1 MLEFYL
7 RSARGIARARS
18 SLVGPYLDGFA
29 RALRDLGYC
38 GLVGQSCITYAVH
51 LGLWA
56 AAKGVRLRALDAHAV
71 RAFLAHLSCCRCPGH
86 RAGRHGLARARTG
99 VFVRY
104 LRSQGIVPVPAPPA
118 APPVLVTGFCQWMRS
133 HRGSAETTVCQYRA
147 VAMALLERLGDDP
160 ARYEAGAVRAAVQ
173 GVVGPC
179 GTAMARYVAK
189 VARGFLRYL
198 AVHGRCRAGLDA
210 AILPVANW
218 RRASLPRYVSAD
230 AVQRII
236 AACDATRPHGTRDRA
251 ILLLLARLGLRG
263 GDIVGLDLR
272 DIDWVAA
279 RVRVVGKG
287 RREMRLPLPQEV
299 GDAILAYL
307 RVRRTDVA
315 CDRVFL
321 RARAPWRPLA
331 TSSCVSAIVKRAMVR
346 AAVAAPTRG
355 AHLLRH
361 SAATAM
367 LRDGISLPAIG
378 IVLRH
383 RSVETTAHYAK
394 VDTELLRSVAQP
406 WLGGAPC

>member
-7 RSARGIARARS
+7 QSARGIARARS

-29 RALRDLGYC
+29 AVVRELGYC
-38 GLVGQSCITYAVH
+38 RLVGQWCITYAVH

-56 AAKGVRLRALDAHAV
+56 AAEGVPLGALDEGAV
-71 RAFLAHLSCCRCPGH
+71 RAFLAHLSGCRCPGH
-86 RAGRHGLARARTG
+86 RAGLHGVARARTE

-104 LRSQGIVPVPAPPA
+104 LRSRGVVPLPVLPVAPPA
-118 APPVLVTGFCQWMRS
+118 LITGFCEWQ
-133 HRGSAETTVCQYRA
+133 RGSAETTLRQYRA
-147 VAMALLERLGDDP
+147 VAIALLGRLGDDP
-160 ARYEAGAVRAAVQ
+160 ARYDAGAVRAAVQ
-173 GVVGPC
+173 EVTGGH
-179 GTAMARYVAK
+179 GTATARYVAK

-198 AVHGRCRAGLDA
+198 AVTGRCRPGLDA
-210 AILPVANW
+210 AILPVASW

-230 AVQRII
+230 SVQRII
-236 AACDATRPHGTRDRA
+236 DACDATRPEGARDRA
-251 ILLLLARLGLRG
+251 ILLLLARLGLRA
-263 GDIVGLDLR
+263 GDIVRLGVR
-272 DIDWVAA
+272 DIDWVGA

-287 RREMRLPLPQEV
+287 RREARLPLPQEV
-299 GDAILAYL
+299 GDALLVYL
-307 RVRRTDVA
+307 RARRAGVA
-315 CDRVFL
+315 DDRVFL

-331 TSSCVSAIVKRAMVR
+331 TSSCVSAIVTRAMVR

-378 IVLRH
+378 VVLRH

-394 VDTELLRSVAQP
+394 VDAELLRSVAQP
-406 WLGGAPC
+406 WLGGVPC